1 MRLPRTIQLLVFAA
15 ATVWLTACGGG
26 GGGSNN
32 NNNNTPPPA
41 ISVAFSPVPPTSIVA
56 GTATPLT
63 AIVTNDNSNGGVK
76 WSVSCSA
83 SACGSFSPTSTAS
96 GATTSYTPPSTPPTS
111 PATVTITATSVT
123 DGTKTASTTITI
135 TSAAPAI
142 TVAFSAQPPSSL
154 AANATTSIT
163 AVVTNDSSNGG
174 VKWTVTCGSSAC
186 GSFSPTSTASGTAT
200 TYTAPSAPPSPAT
213 VTVTATSVT
222 DTTKTASA
230 TITITAAAVTSVA
243 FSAQPPASLFVGATT
258 SITAVV
264 TNDSKN
270 AGVTWSVTCGS
281 SGACG
286 SFSPTSTASGT
297 ATTYTAPSAP
307 PSPATVTITAT
318 SVTDTTKTASATI
331 SINYVFNNG
340 NYVYHVS
347 REDSTGPYFIVGA
360 FTVQNGVIT
369 AGEQDFSDHANAFT
383 NNLVASGSSLSTAGG
398 NLQIVLNTGNSSL
411 GVNGLETFRGARV
424 SASRVLISEFD
435 TFGAGTGSID
445 LQTSTAAPSGGYAFN
460 LSGLDGAALPLVIGG
475 VLDITGT
482 SISNTGSVFD
492 YNDAGSVGQAQ
503 LFSSGSVTAPDT
515 FGRLTFTLTPSG
527 TNVPGFV
534 LHGYIIGGN
543 RIQLVEALNDPLNG
557 HLGGVALGQ
566 GTHTGNF
573 TAANVSNTTYVFTGA
588 GADGAPNGGVQNLH
602 IAASFTFNTNLNVTG
617 TLAVN
622 DITAVV
628 GTATIGTGAYT
639 IDPTGRVTVYGVT
652 PTISGLIPL
661 SFQLYLDGNGN
672 ALELGVDKS
681 QLSAG
686 MAYQQTATSAL
697 FAGSYAL
704 SGQGFGV
711 LTNSKPAW
719 GAAGPVTVTSNSFAG
734 FTDYTI
740 QGGTPTSNVSLTGTE
755 TSATSLLAL
764 TGLNAGS
771 AQTSNSFTYFVI
783 DNTRVIAIETDG
795 QQLGL
800 LLLEAVSP

>member
-1 MRLPRTIQLLVFAA
+1 MRPRQVDSLFAFAA
-15 ATVWLTACGGG
+15 ATIWLTACGGG
-26 GGGSNN
+26 GGS
-32 NNNNTPPPA
+32 NTPPTPPA

-56 GTATPLT
+56 GTPTNLT
-63 AIVTNDNSNGGVK
+63 AIVTNDSSNSGVK
-76 WSVSCSA
+76 WLVSCSA
-83 SACGSFSPTSTAS
+83 STCGTFSPTSTAS
-96 GATTSYTPPSTPPTS
+96 GTATTYTPPSTPPTN
-111 PATVTITATSVT
+111 PATVSITATSVT

-135 TSAAPAI
+135 TSAAPSI

-154 AANATTSIT
+154 AGNATTSIT
-163 AVVTNDSSNGG
+163 AIVTNDSKNAG
-174 VKWTVTCGSSAC
+174 VTWSVTCGSNGAC
-186 GSFSPTSTASGTAT
+186 GSFSPASTASGTAT

-230 TITITAAAVTSVA
+230 TITITAAAVISVA

-258 SITAVV
+258 NITAVV

-281 SGACG
+281 NGACG
-286 SFSPTSTASGT
+286 SFSPASTASGT

-307 PSPATVTITAT
+307 PSPATVTVTAT

-331 SINYVFNNG
+331 SINYIFNSG
-340 NYVYHVS
+340 NYVYHVFG
-347 REDSTGPYFIVGA
+347 EDSTGPYFIVGA

-383 NNLVASGSSLSTAGG
+383 NNLIASGSTLSTAGG

-411 GVNGLETFRGARV
+411 GVNGIETLRGARV
-424 SASRVLISEFD
+424 SASRVLVSEFD

-460 LSGLDGAALPLVIGG
+460 LIGLNGPGTTAIPLCIGG
-475 VLDITGT
+475 ILDITGT

-492 YNDAGSVGQAQ
+492 YNEGGTVGQAQ
-503 LFSSGSVTAPDT
+503 LFSSGSVTAPDP
-515 FGRLTFTLTPSG
+515 FGRLTITLTPSSATGFILTGYIVG
-527 TNVPGFV
+527 TN
-534 LHGYIIGGN
+534 
-543 RIQLVEALNDPLNG
+543 RIELVEAYPDPLKG
-557 HLGGVALGQ
+557 DLGGVLWGRALIPA
-566 GTHTGNF
+566 TSLRPMWLT
-573 TAANVSNTTYVFTGA
+573 STYVFTGA
-588 GADGAPNGGVQNLH
+588 GADGAPGGGTQNMH
-602 IAASFTFNTNLNVTG
+602 IGASFTFNSNNNVSG

-622 DITAVV
+622 DHTAVV
-628 GTATIGTGAYT
+628 GTATIGTGMYT
-639 IDPTGRVTVYGVT
+639 VDPTGRVTVYGIT

-672 ALELGVDKS
+672 ALELGVDNS

-686 MAYQQTATSAL
+686 MAYQQTATSAS

-711 LTNSKPAW
+711 LTNSEPAW
-719 GAAGPVTVTSNSFAG
+719 GAAGPVTVTSNSFTG

-740 QGGTPTSNVSLTGTE
+740 QGGTTPISNVSLTGTE

-771 AQTSNSFTYFVI
+771 AQTSNSYTYFVI
-783 DNTRVIAIETDG
+783 DNTRVIAIETDP

-800 LLLEAVSP
+800 LLLEGVSP